1 GTIGRL
7 PSSTSQLARTHTIRT
22 WQDHRNLGRREVGIT
37 PVYTHFTNSRT
48 GRRQRLKNLSICEAR
63 LACDLPPLQQMT
75 MQRISNGG
83 DFPFFLSFSYLLSYL
98 SFSDV
103 NSYGEFT
110 AHNGTTT
117 SYCLHFRDPALGS
130 DWRPRRGFENWLS
143 RHQGRASHQSHF
155 FLPSHHRQ
163 RGSLHQLYH
172 RRGEGQPGVS
182 FFR

>member
-1 GTIGRL
+1 MSFCHGCVELSDDYPR
-7 PSSTSQLARTHTIRT
+7 RR
-22 WQDHRNLGRREVGIT
+22 RNSHAHIPFGPGKTTEIWVVGK
-37 PVYTHFTNSRT
+37 
-48 GRRQRLKNLSICEAR
+48 LKNLSICEAR